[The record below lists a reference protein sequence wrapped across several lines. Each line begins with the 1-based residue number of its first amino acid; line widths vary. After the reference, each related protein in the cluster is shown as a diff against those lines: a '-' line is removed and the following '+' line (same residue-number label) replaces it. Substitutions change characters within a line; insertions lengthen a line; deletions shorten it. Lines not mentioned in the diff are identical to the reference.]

1 LIADQA
7 VPIESF
13 VTLSSG
19 VQSTFNTPV
28 SIEIST
34 GEGSISFTNQTN
46 PAFTPIDNDVA
57 GQGLSTIA
65 LVIVPNIGEYTY
77 DPSQIGIAAEIAY
90 PSLNVN
96 AEIAADGS
104 IELQGTNENR
114 GSQTNTQS
122 LEAASKDETGL
133 PQQPEPSDSSESEA
147 ALSTSSAR
155 PETTINSSE
164 VILVEPDG
172 DIRSTGDGTPR
183 DQQTQAIT
191 PLQDLDAIGES
202 VERPENNVIPG
213 FLRAVLDNLV
223 GREKISSFVR
233 SRLSRIATADR
244 INENR

>member
-1 LIADQA
+1 MS
-7 VPIESF
+7 IESF

-19 VQSTFNTPV
+19 VQSTYNTPI

-34 GEGSISFTNQTN
+34 GEGSIAFTNLTN

-65 LVIVPNIGEYTY
+65 LVIVPNISEYTY

-104 IELQGTNENR
+104 IQLQGPNESR
-114 GSQTNTQS
+114 ESQTNTQS
-122 LEAASKDETGL
+122 LEAASNDETGL
-133 PQQPEPSDSSESEA
+133 PQQPEPSDSSESDA
-147 ALSTSSAR
+147 ALSTTSTR
-155 PETTINSSE
+155 PETTIKSSE